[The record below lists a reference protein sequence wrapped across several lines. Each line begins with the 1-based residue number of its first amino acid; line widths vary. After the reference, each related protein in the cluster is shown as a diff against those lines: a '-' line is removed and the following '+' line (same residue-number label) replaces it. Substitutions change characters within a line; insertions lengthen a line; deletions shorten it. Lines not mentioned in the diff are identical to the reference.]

1 MEMLKGS
8 FSLEVMDPDNI
19 SGWKDEDPYFGSEK
33 RGKNIILYD
42 WFAMTSKV
50 DSVESLLNQLGLKT
64 SLPFKETKGF
74 YGYRSRLKFDGISIY
89 YDYCYKD
96 TDYPLLELTGQ
107 GCRDFETYTDGN
119 WGRLFQL
126 ALDTDNYH
134 VTRLD
139 VAYDDHEGILDI
151 NKIVRKTEKRH
162 FVSRSQVG
170 TITNSFDRDND
181 AYSVMYG
188 GRSSELYCRIYDK
201 ALERGYSDGR
211 HWVRCETVFKGDRA
225 YNFIKNDDPIGAKYC
240 GVLKNYIRF
249 VEPNENDSNKR
260 RWNVSKWWDK
270 FLGDCKRISVC
281 SPKTVDYNLSRVGR
295 YVFHQA
301 GNCVDTY
308 IQCVGIIQFLNEL
321 KVRDTVLTPHQKRLI
336 DEYKARIAAENNCNT
351 NTAAG
356 GSDPV
361 FVDRFGNACNAN
373 TIKQVFQKLKK
384 CTGIDRLHPHL
395 LRHTFATNYLVDGGD
410 LETLRLILGHSDLQ
424 VTSMYLHLAQN
435 KRLLQSKHRSHLDYM
450 VNNER
455 IDTNEEH
462 TKVNQ
467 IDRRN
472 L

>member
-1 MEMLKGS
+1 MEKLKGS

-107 GCRDFETYTDGN
+107 GCRDYETYTDGN

-170 TITNSFDRDND
+170 TI
-181 AYSVMYG
+181 Y
-188 GRSSELYCRIYDK
+188 E
-201 ALERGYSDGR
+201 
-211 HWVRCETVFKGDRA
+211 
-225 YNFIKNDDPIGAKYC
+225 
-240 GVLKNYIRF
+240 
-249 VEPNENDSNKR
+249 
-260 RWNVSKWWDK
+260 
-270 FLGDCKRISVC
+270 
-281 SPKTVDYNLSRVGR
+281 
-295 YVFHQA
+295 
-301 GNCVDTY
+301 
-308 IQCVGIIQFLNEL
+308 
-321 KVRDTVLTPHQKRLI
+321 
-336 DEYKARIAAENNCNT
+336 
-351 NTAAG
+351 
-356 GSDPV
+356 
-361 FVDRFGNACNAN
+361 
-373 TIKQVFQKLKK
+373 
-384 CTGIDRLHPHL
+384 
-395 LRHTFATNYLVDGGD
+395 
-410 LETLRLILGHSDLQ
+410 
-424 VTSMYLHLAQN
+424 
-435 KRLLQSKHRSHLDYM
+435 
-450 VNNER
+450 
-455 IDTNEEH
+455 
-462 TKVNQ
+462 
-467 IDRRN
+467 
-472 L
+472 

>member
-1 MEMLKGS
+1 MEQLKGS

-19 SGWKDEDPYFGSEK
+19 SGWRDEDPYFGSEK

-107 GCRDFETYTDGN
+107 GCRDYETYTDGN

-170 TITNSFDRDND
+170 TITNSFDRDKD

-211 HWVRCETVFKGDRA
+211 HWLRCETVFKGDRA

-249 VEPNENDSNKR
+249 VEPNENDSNKCYLT
-260 RWNVSKWWDK
+260 S
-270 FLGDCKRISVC
+270 RI
-281 SPKTVDYNLSRVGR
+281 RI
-295 YVFHQA
+295 F
-301 GNCVDTY
+301 DT
-308 IQCVGIIQFLNEL
+308 Q
-321 KVRDTVLTPHQKRLI
+321 
-336 DEYKARIAAENNCNT
+336 NT
-351 NTAAG
+351 K
-356 GSDPV
+356 S
-361 FVDRFGNACNAN
+361 
-373 TIKQVFQKLKK
+373 
-384 CTGIDRLHPHL
+384 
-395 LRHTFATNYLVDGGD
+395 
-410 LETLRLILGHSDLQ
+410 E
-424 VTSMYLHLAQN
+424 
-435 KRLLQSKHRSHLDYM
+435 
-450 VNNER
+450 
-455 IDTNEEH
+455 
-462 TKVNQ
+462 
-467 IDRRN
+467 
-472 L
+472 

>member
-1 MEMLKGS
+1 MEQLKGS

-19 SGWKDEDPYFGSEK
+19 SGWRDEDPYFGSEK

-107 GCRDFETYTDGN
+107 GCRDYETYTDGN

-170 TITNSFDRDND
+170 TITNSFDRDKD

-211 HWVRCETVFKGDRA
+211 HWLRCETVFKGDRA

-351 NTAAG
+351 NTVAAA
-356 GSDPV
+356 PELE
-361 FVDRFGNACNAN
+361 RNCNTN
-373 TIKQVFQKLKK
+373 TAVALPELERN
-384 CTGIDRLHPHL
+384 CN
-395 LRHTFATNYLVDGGD
+395 TNYVPAGD
-410 LETLRLILGHSDLQ
+410 DW
-424 VTSMYLHLAQN
+424 VTKGL
-435 KRLLQSKHRSHLDYM
+435 
-450 VNNER
+450 
-455 IDTNEEH
+455 T
-462 TKVNQ
+462 
-467 IDRRN
+467 
-472 L
+472 